1 MKILLTTCLS
11 LLLVAGLSMSASAQ
25 TKEQHHATVA
35 EHHAKVLEHTAALKA
50 GSGMSKTD
58 MEKHEKLAGE
68 HLTKAHQAHK
78 AMEGKMTAAEK
89 AKPEHLAVK
98 KHHAEAMMHHKALHE
113 EVSKAK
119 PDEAKVKE
127 HAAKLHESITKA
139 SEQHKMAHKK

>member
-1 MKILLTTCLS
+1 MKTLLTTCLS
-11 LLLVAGLSMSASAQ
+11 LLVVGLSFSALAQ
-25 TKEQHHATVA
+25 TKEQHHVA
-35 EHHAKVLEHTAALKA
+35 VSEHHAKVLEHTKALKE
-50 GSGMSKTD
+50 GSGMSKVD

-68 HLTKAHQAHK
+68 HLAKAHAAHK

-98 KHHAEAMMHHKALHE
+98 KHHAEAMMHHKALHA

-127 HAAKLHESITKA
+127 HATKLHESVTKA
-139 SEQHKMAHKK
+139 EEQHKMAHKQ